1 MVIILVADIEEL
13 SLVNEKIQSGDYA
26 LIYLDARRTYML
38 KVEAGQTFHT
48 HKGFIKFDELIG
60 KEYGEPIK
68 SSLGVMFTTLKPQL
82 TDYIM
87 KSSRNT
93 QIVYPKDA
101 AVIVM
106 FSGIGPGSR
115 VVESGTGTASLTS
128 ALAHY
133 VGSMGKVY
141 TYELREEFQ
150 KNAAKN
156 LQRSKLIDRVEM
168 KSGDV
173 TLGIE
178 ERDVD
183 AVILDL
189 ATPWLVIPHAYEAL
203 KPSGTLVSFSP
214 TIDQVVKTTEALR
227 ENNFVFIET
236 IELMMRAMQVE
247 RGKTRPQTLMTGH
260 TGYITH
266 ARKIIKPP
274 TMPSETPQVSSLMQE
289 IKAVLLPSN
298 NDSVETAQVS
308 SLMQEAMPEVPIDEI
323 ESGVVSEREKKN
335 S

>member
-1 MVIILVADIEEL
+1 MI
-13 SLVNEKIQSGDYA
+13 KMQ
-26 LIYLDARRTYML
+26 
-38 KVEAGQTFHT
+38 AGQTFHT
-48 HKGFIKFDELIG
+48 HKGYLKLDELIG

-68 SSLGVMFTTLKPQL
+68 SSLGIYFTTLKPSL

-93 QIVYPKDA
+93 QIIYPKDA
-101 AVIVM
+101 ALIVM

-115 VVESGTGTASLTS
+115 VVESGTGTGSLTT

-133 VGSMGKVY
+133 VGPTGKVY
-141 TYELREEFQ
+141 TYELRSEFQ

-156 LQRSKLIDRVEM
+156 LERSKLIDQVEM
-168 KSGDV
+168 KNGDV

-189 ATPWLVIPHAYEAL
+189 AVPWLVVPHAYEAL
-203 KPSGTLVSFSP
+203 RPSGTLVSFSP

-227 ENNFVFIET
+227 ENGFVFIET
-236 IELMMRAMQVE
+236 IECMMRAMQVE

-266 ARKIIKPP
+266 ARKILK
-274 TMPSETPQVSSLMQE
+274 
-289 IKAVLLPSN
+289 LP
-298 NDSVETAQVS
+298 V
-308 SLMQEAMPEVPIDEI
+308 QEASKMLPQEKTVAEEAPIEQ
-323 ESGVVSEREKKN
+323 EENLEKIAEKGTA
-335 S
+335 

>member
-1 MVIILVADIEEL
+1 MA
-13 SLVNEKIQSGDYA
+13 NQKISEGDYV
-26 LIYLDARRTYML
+26 LIYLDARRTYMI
-38 KVEAGQTFHT
+38 KMQAGQTFHT
-48 HKGFIKFDELIG
+48 HKGYLKLDELIG

-68 SSLGVMFTTLKPQL
+68 SSLGIYFTTLKPAL

-93 QIVYPKDA
+93 QIIYPKDA
-101 AVIVM
+101 ALIVM

-115 VVESGTGTASLTS
+115 VVESGTGTGSLTT

-133 VGSMGKVY
+133 VGPTGKVY
-141 TYELREEFQ
+141 TYELRSEFQ

-156 LQRSKLIDRVEM
+156 LERSKLIDHVEM

-189 ATPWLVIPHAYEAL
+189 AVPWLVVPHAYEAL
-203 KPSGTLVSFSP
+203 RPSGILVSFSP

-227 ENNFVFIET
+227 ENGFVFIET
-236 IELMMRAMQVE
+236 IECMMRAMQVE

-266 ARKIIKPP
+266 ARKILKLPQQP
-274 TMPSETPQVSSLMQE
+274 AAESTPQVATEQLLEVEETQE
-289 IKAVLLPSN
+289 
-298 NDSVETAQVS
+298 SVE
-308 SLMQEAMPEVPIDEI
+308 E
-323 ESGVVSEREKKN
+323 VSELD
-335 S
+335 